1 MPKSGGVPDLVL
13 IIGPIAS
20 GKSMV
25 ASALG
30 RRFRDADRA
39 VAVLDLDDVVSTIGG
54 FVDLTPEGWRRA
66 QIVNGE
72 LVGAWL
78 RQGLDVIA
86 HGPFFEPQENEAL
99 LHAVP
104 QGIEPRRVQLSATY
118 EVALERVTGD
128 PLRKLSK
135 DPEFLRRAYERVES
149 LLPTLPRRTGPSIPP
164 RLLCKTSST
173 SSPRRC

>member
-104 QGIEPRRVQLSATY
+104 QGIEPLTCAT
-118 EVALERVTGD
+118 VGHL
-128 PLRKLSK
+128 
-135 DPEFLRRAYERVES
+135 
-149 LLPTLPRRTGPSIPP
+149 
-164 RLLCKTSST
+164 
-173 SSPRRC
+173 